1 MIKTTQIF
9 YLLICLILISCS
21 SNKKSTNDDSN
32 TFTSISIQDSLNI
45 KNDLY
50 FTYDINTIRYEASN
64 CYFINKDLSNYI
76 CLVFNE
82 KCPKRNVIFSKDYL
96 ENLLKQHQ
104 EFLQKDY
111 TNSDDDFMPIEIQYT
126 INIEEKYSK
135 NNIKIL
141 EKNQYSYTGGAHGNY
156 YTQYSCYDVKE
167 REILDIKNIFDV
179 VELNKLGQE
188 YFLMQRGL
196 QKNIKLEESG
206 YWFENDEFYLPNNF
220 TIENNSFVFVFN
232 PYEIASYAEGMIEIR
247 IPFNRIRNTIKEE
260 YKFIIN

>member
-1 MIKTTQIF
+1 MQIF
-9 YLLICLILISCS
+9 CLFFGVILISCS
-21 SNKKSTNDDSN
+21 SNKKSTNDDST

-45 KNDLY
+45 KNDFY
-50 FTYDINTIRYEASN
+50 FTFDINTIRYETSESE
-64 CYFINKDLSNYI
+64 FINEDLSDYI

-82 KCPKRNVIFSKDYL
+82 KCPKRNVKLTKDNI
-96 ENLLKQHQ
+96 EKLLKQHQ

-111 TNSDDDFMPIEIQYT
+111 KNSNDDFMPIEIQYT

-135 NNIKIL
+135 NNIKII

-167 REILDIKNIFDV
+167 RELLVIKDIFDV

-196 QKNIKLEESG
+196 QKNVNLEDSG
-206 YWFENDEFYLPNNF
+206 YWFDGNSFYLPNNF
-220 TIENNSFVFVFN
+220 KIENNSFVFVFN
-232 PYEIASYAEGMIEIR
+232 PYEIASYAEGIIEIR
-247 IPFNRIRNTIKEE
+247 IPFNKIRNTIKEE